1 MTLVLFTAPIGG
13 FITPPPNR
21 MASRDPK
28 GASNPVPGPEP
39 IPIPLDIGDRR
50 NEVRVDSGAELTRGE
65 RESELLLPLAIR
77 YGMNPPKLPA

>member
-39 IPIPLDIGDRR
+39 IPIPLDMGDSR
-50 NEVRVDSGAELTRGE
+50 NDVRVDSSTELPRAENVTA
-65 RESELLLPLAIR
+65 LLVPPAMR